1 MPRRPVD
8 QFLKIRV
15 SKRTKVQWHK
25 ACKLHAAIRKA
36 KGLPA
41 NGGADLLECRML
53 ANHWRCLKLDAEALG
68 LDWREIVAGV
78 PDEPEPFKGPP
89 MSIPRVLD

>member
-1 MPRRPVD
+1 
-8 QFLKIRV
+8 
-15 SKRTKVQWHK
+15 
-25 ACKLHAAIRKA
+25 
-36 KGLPA
+36 
-41 NGGADLLECRML
+41 ML